1 MLKGIDTTYKEVI
14 MYLRLTRA
22 RFDLALA
29 DQVVPIA
36 SEVRAAMR
44 RLPGL
49 QHNHQG
55 IDRGAGTIAAVSV
68 WDTEEHARF
77 AREALGDPISRLQA
91 LGVQFEPPEIFE
103 IMDDAGGQP

>member
-1 MLKGIDTTYKEVI
+1 

-22 RFDLALA
+22 RFDPTLAE
-29 DQVVPIA
+29 QVHPIA

-55 IDRGAGTIAAVSV
+55 IDRAAGTVAAVSV
-68 WDTEEHARF
+68 WDSAEHANF
-77 AREALGDPISRLQA
+77 SREALGDPISSLRA
-91 LGVQFEPPEIFE
+91 LGVQFEPPEIYE
-103 IMDDAGGQP
+103 IMDGEG

>member
-1 MLKGIDTTYKEVI
+1 

-22 RFDLALA
+22 RFDPALA
-29 DQVVPIA
+29 DQVVPLA

-55 IDRGAGTIAAVSV
+55 IDRAAGTVAAVSV
-68 WDTEEHARF
+68 WDSEEHANF
-77 AREALGDPISRLQA
+77 SREALGEPIGRLRA
-91 LGVQFEPPEIFE
+91 LGVQFEEPEIYE
-103 IMDDAGGQP
+103 IMDGEG

>member
-1 MLKGIDTTYKEVI
+1 

-22 RFDLALA
+22 RFDPALTEHI
-29 DQVVPIA
+29 VPIA
-36 SEVRAAMR
+36 GEVRAAMR

-55 IDRGAGTIAAVSV
+55 IDRTAGTVAAVSI
-68 WDTEEHARF
+68 WDSEEHARF

-91 LGVQFEPPEIFE
+91 LGVQFEPPEIYE
-103 IMDDAGGQP
+103 IMDGEGAGA

>member
-1 MLKGIDTTYKEVI
+1 

-22 RFDLALA
+22 RFDPALA

-36 SEVRAAMR
+36 TEVRAAMG

-55 IDRGAGTIAAVSV
+55 IDRAAGTVAAVSV
-68 WDTEEHARF
+68 WDSAEHASF
-77 AREALGDPISRLQA
+77 SRETLGDPIRSLRA
-91 LGVQFEPPEIFE
+91 LGVQFEPPEIYE
-103 IMDDAGGQP
+103 IMDGDG

>member
-1 MLKGIDTTYKEVI
+1 

-22 RFDLALA
+22 RFDPALA
-29 DQVVPIA
+29 DQVVPLT

-55 IDRGAGTIAAVSV
+55 IDRSAGTVAAVSV
-68 WDTEEHARF
+68 WDSAEHARF
-77 AREALGDPISRLQA
+77 AREALGEAIGRLRA
-91 LGVQFEPPEIFE
+91 LGVQFEDPEVYE
-103 IMDDAGGQP
+103 IMDGDG